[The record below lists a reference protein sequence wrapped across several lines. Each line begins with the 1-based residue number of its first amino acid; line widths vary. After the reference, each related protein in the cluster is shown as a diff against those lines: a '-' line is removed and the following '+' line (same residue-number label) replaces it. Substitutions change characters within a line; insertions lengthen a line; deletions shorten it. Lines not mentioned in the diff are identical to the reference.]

1 MSELP
6 TPTDYELRAAMV
18 AIIAAADA
26 AALVYSDWKIE
37 LVEGRSLN
45 AARNEEGG
53 EPGMVH
59 AAMMTQRHSPRER
72 VGDVPY
78 EPSKTSGTKFAVLTA
93 RVYEFRF
100 FRRYDDVPE
109 VVTVGEGE
117 EAEEV
122 SKSTEQ
128 LFNEW
133 LDRVV
138 DGFSKAPRLGL
149 NARVE
154 RHDELQV
161 SNRRVPSYGGE
172 YAHTADAL
180 LTVHLHETVTAT

>member
-1 MSELP
+1 MPELP

-18 AIIAAADA
+18 ALIAAADA
-26 AALVYSDWKIE
+26 AAVVYPDWKIE

-45 AARNEEGG
+45 AGRKNDK
-53 EPGMVH
+53 VH
-59 AAMMTQRHSPRER
+59 AAMMTRRHDARER
-72 VGDVPY
+72 AGPVPY
-78 EPSKTSGTKFAVLTA
+78 EPAKTVGVKFPVLTA

-100 FRRYDDVPE
+100 FRRYDDAL
-109 VVTVGEGE
+109 
-117 EAEEV
+117 EAG
-122 SKSTEQ
+122 KSTEQ

-133 LDRVV
+133 LDAVV
-138 DGFSKAPRLGL
+138 LKFAESPRLGA

-161 SNRRVPSYGGE
+161 SNRRIPSYGGE
-172 YAHTADAL
+172 YAHTADGL